1 MALDQITSQS
11 IADGAISVNDIAD
24 GSITHSKLHT
34 TAIQD
39 KLGYTPVSPT
49 QLTTEINNLIAAAP
63 GALNTLDELAAALGD
78 DASFATTVTNALATK
93 ASATDVTN
101 ALATLGTLSTLNTIT
116 ASNITNN
123 TITPNKLA
131 VTLPGTNTVFK
142 QCGSFNDFSSSW
154 KYSGNAGARTSAPTT
169 VNSDPVISNYNYDD
183 SSWTTVNSNV
193 IYTPNS
199 SSSQNENY
207 YWYIRKLFYI
217 TAGSFTISGSVDD
230 DHVLYLT
237 PASGSPI
244 LIGGNIAD
252 IDGSNAGSWSYTVT
266 IPTSG
271 FYYLTARGID
281 GGGGDYLLI
290 SNITNVGNFWVA
302 PSNITVGSVLQT
314 VYNFTNARTTWGGMS
329 TVLETSITPSSA
341 GSRILISGVLY
352 GHANDDSYMYLE
364 YKIGSGSWTKD
375 ATLNGDGYLG
385 GWGDHCWS
393 HGSNT
398 GPFPS
403 PFHVVFSPNTTQTV
417 SIRVGVNA
425 EATFYLNRG
434 SAGNFSWDGS
444 EGGSTNP
451 NPGISKSSIILQEIA
466 S

>member
-11 IADGAISVNDIAD
+11 IAEGAITVNDIAD

-39 KLGYTPVSPT
+39 KLGYTPISPT
-49 QLTTEINNLIAAAP
+49 QLTTEINNLIAGAP

-78 DASFATTVTNALATK
+78 DANYAATITNALATK
-93 ASATDVTN
+93 ASATDVSN

-123 TITPNKLA
+123 TITPDKFI
-131 VTLPGTNTVFK
+131 TLPGTNITFK
-142 QCGSFNDFSSSW
+142 QCASYSDFVASW

-169 VNSDPVISNYNYDD
+169 VASDPVISNFNYNT
-183 SSWTTVNSNV
+183 SSWTDVSANT
-193 IYTPNS
+193 IYTPNNS
-199 SSSQNENY
+199 TENF

-237 PASGSPI
+237 PVSEDPI

-252 IDGSNAGSWSYTVT
+252 NDGSGATAWTYTVT
-266 IPTSG
+266 VPTSG
-271 FYYLTARGID
+271 FYYLTARGVE

-290 SNITNVGNFWVA
+290 TDITNTGNFWVA
-302 PSNITVGSVLQT
+302 SNNVTAGAVIQT
-314 VYNFTNARTTWGGMS
+314 VYNFTNSRTSWGGMN
-329 TVLETSITPSSA
+329 TVLETSIKPTSTASK
-341 GSRILISGVLY
+341 ILISGVLY
-352 GHANDDSYMYLE
+352 GHASDDSYMYLE

-393 HGSNT
+393 HMSNT

-403 PFHVVFSPNTTQTV
+403 PFNVLFSPNTTQTV

-434 SAGNFSWDGS
+434 TSGSFSWDGS
-444 EGGSTNP
+444 EGGNTNP
-451 NPGISKSSIILQEIA
+451 NPGISKSTIILQEIA
-466 S
+466 G

>member
-1 MALDQITSQS
+1 MALDKITSDS
-11 IADGAISVNDIAD
+11 ITPGAVNTTALVDGAITSA
-24 GSITHSKLHT
+24 KLSS
-34 TAIQD
+34 TAIAD

-49 QLTTEINNLIAAAP
+49 QLNNVIGGAP
-63 GALNTLDELAAALGD
+63 GALDTLNELATALNN
-78 DASFATTVTNALATK
+78 DASYATTITNALATK
-93 ASATDVTN
+93 ASATDVSN

-116 ASNITNN
+116 ASNITDNA
-123 TITPNKLA
+123 ITPNKLA
-131 VTLPGTNTVFK
+131 ITLPGTNTVFK

-169 VNSDPVISNYNYDD
+169 VNSDPVISNFNYND
-183 SSWTTVNSNV
+183 SSWTTVNSSV
-193 IYTPNS
+193 IYTPNTGS
-199 SSSQNENY
+199 SENY

-217 TAGSFTISGSVDD
+217 NAGSFTIAGGVDD

-237 PASGSPI
+237 PISGTPI
-244 LIGGNIAD
+244 LIGGSISD
-252 IDGSNAGSWSYTVT
+252 IDGAGAGAWSYNVTV
-266 IPTSG
+266 PTSG
-271 FYYLTARGID
+271 FYYLTARGAE
-281 GGGGDYLLI
+281 GGGGDYLTI
-290 SNITNVGNFWVA
+290 TSVTNINNFWVA
-302 PSNITVGSVLQT
+302 PSNNTAGSVVQT
-314 VYNFTNARTTWGGMS
+314 VYNYTNSRTSWGGQS

-393 HGSNT
+393 HGSNS

-403 PFHVVFSPNTTQTV
+403 PFHLVFSPNTTQTI

-434 SAGNFSWDGS
+434 TSTAYSWDGS
-444 EGGSTNP
+444 EGGTTNP
-451 NPGISKSSIILQEIA
+451 NAAIAKSTIILQEIA
-466 S
+466 G